1 MTDAGKINLAI
12 IGGGPGG
19 YVAALRAASLG
30 ATVTLIEADEL
41 GGTCLNRGCI
51 PSKILLHA
59 TELYDQAR
67 TAAEFGILVDNPR
80 CDLPAMVKNMDKI
93 VAQLRKGIE
102 LLFKGRGVTWIK
114 GTGKLLSPRQISVQ
128 TTAGEQIIEANKIII
143 ATGSIVARPPIPGGD
158 LPGVI
163 TSDEILWLERVPESL
178 VVIGGGAIG
187 LEFGLRAAVLGSKV
201 TIIEMLPQILPS
213 EDAEVAAEIARV
225 FRRRGVEIHTSARVE
240 NIASVDGK
248 MQVQL
253 SAGDKSQT
261 VVGELVLMAAGR
273 IPNTQGLG
281 LEGIGLEMDRRLIK
295 VNSRLETSLPGI
307 YAIGDVVA
315 GPMLAHKASAEGKI
329 AAENACG
336 GKLEMDY
343 RAIPACVYTNP
354 GTASVGLNEAQAIA
368 AGKKVKVGKFLF
380 RALGKALT
388 IGERTG
394 FVKLVA
400 EADSGVLLGAQM
412 VGPYVP
418 EIIAEC
424 TLAVRL
430 GLPAKDI
437 AETIHAHPT
446 LPEATEEAAE
456 DIYGLAIHK

>member
-1 MTDAGKINLAI
+1 MAEVGKVHLAI

-30 ATVTLIEADEL
+30 AKVTVIEADEL

-67 TAAEFGILVDNPR
+67 NCVEFGILVDNPR
-80 CDLPAMVKNMDKI
+80 FDLPAMVKNMDKI

-102 LLFKGRGVTWIK
+102 LLFKARGVTWLK
-114 GTGKLLSPRQISVQ
+114 GKGKLLSPQKILVQ
-128 TTAGEQIIEANKIII
+128 TAEGEQIIEADKIII
-143 ATGSIVARPPIPGGD
+143 ATGSFVAHPPIPGGD

-163 TSDEILWLERVPESL
+163 TSDEILWLEHLPESM

-187 LEFGLRAAVLGSKV
+187 LEFGFRAAVLGSKV
-201 TIIEMLPQILPS
+201 TIIEMLPQILPT
-213 EDAEVAAEIARV
+213 EDAEVATEIARV
-225 FRRRGVEIHTSARVE
+225 FRRRGVAIHTSAKVE
-240 NIASVDGK
+240 KITSIDGK
-248 MQVQL
+248 MQVHF
-253 SAGDKSQT
+253 SDSEKSQT
-261 VVGELVLMAAGR
+261 VIGEVVLMAAGR
-273 IPNTQGLG
+273 TPNTKDLG
-281 LEGIGLEMDRRLIK
+281 LEGLGIEMDRRLIK
-295 VNSRLETSLPGI
+295 VNSRMETSLPGI

-315 GPMLAHKASAEGKI
+315 GPMLAHKASTEGKI

-336 GKLEMDY
+336 ASLAMDY

-354 GTASVGLNEAQAIA
+354 GTASVGLNEAQATA
-368 AGKKVKVGKFLF
+368 AGKQVKVGKFLF

-400 EADSGVLLGAQM
+400 EAESGVLLGAQM

-456 DIYGLAIHK
+456 DIFGKAIHK